1 MRSFIIVL
9 LLFLSS
15 SLRSQTNDLSSVS
28 TGSFLGFSSL
38 FDDNEKLFGYLAI
51 YFKGKESPTTE
62 KFEYVYFDKNL
73 NKVANNDF
81 IDQSYIRGYDPQIN
95 KKGNIELIPRVD
107 SDDYSKAKKQ
117 TIATNKIINLTN
129 NTITQKP
136 VLVYENNKLIE
147 LDLNLSRKERDNQL
161 TKYLR
166 SNNYM
171 ERSEVVE
178 LEDGSILVFKYKDD
192 AYKGLK
198 FDYGII
204 KFDINKNELWRY
216 EFNKDK
222 KSKIEQS
229 VDVSYFDYKSIYLV
243 EKTTMKKDISFK
255 LLKINLENGKKE
267 IDLPIDGYSEKSLES
282 LRLFDNSIDKI
293 YNKRK
298 FGDKIV
304 FVGRLIRSLYS
315 LDEGCFRMI
324 IDSKTNEV
332 KFDNLYYSEIQSYIS
347 NIDTGSTT
355 KDSYMFL
362 PRDFYFFED
371 SSVGIMFEKM
381 KGGGVSI
388 MGIGG
393 GIKTT
398 DLVYLQTNEE
408 FKPKQVKV
416 FEKDKSKGYTSS
428 DYLFSQYINGGND
441 VAFFYRDYQKDNDGE
456 KNWNLFLNSVK
467 NGVYSQEKIPITSK
481 ENSIIPYLAK
491 EGYIL
496 LREYNKKSKYNGIR
510 LEKLNY

>member
-1 MRSFIIVL
+1 M
-9 LLFLSS
+9 
-15 SLRSQTNDLSSVS
+15 SQKT
-28 TGSFLGFSSL
+28 
-38 FDDNEKLFGYLAI
+38 
-51 YFKGKESPTTE
+51 FKME
-62 KFEYVYFDKNL
+62 NL
-73 NKVANNDF
+73 V
-81 IDQSYIRGYDPQIN
+81 
-95 KKGNIELIPRVD
+95 
-107 SDDYSKAKKQ
+107 
-117 TIATNKIINLTN
+117 
-129 NTITQKP
+129 
-136 VLVYENNKLIE
+136 
-147 LDLNLSRKERDNQL
+147 
-161 TKYLR
+161 
-166 SNNYM
+166 
-171 ERSEVVE
+171 
-178 LEDGSILVFKYKDD
+178 
-192 AYKGLK
+192 
-198 FDYGII
+198 
-204 KFDINKNELWRY
+204 
-216 EFNKDK
+216 
-222 KSKIEQS
+222 
-229 VDVSYFDYKSIYLV
+229 
-243 EKTTMKKDISFK
+243 
-255 LLKINLENGKKE
+255 
-267 IDLPIDGYSEKSLES
+267 
-282 LRLFDNSIDKI
+282 KI

-304 FVGRLIRSLYS
+304 FVGRLIKSLYS

-332 KFDNLYYSEIQSYIS
+332 KFDNLYYSEMQSYIS
-347 NIDTGSTT
+347 NVDTGNTA
-355 KDSYMFL
+355 KDSYMLL

-371 SSVGIMFEKM
+371 NSVGIMFEKM

-456 KNWNLFLNSVK
+456 KNWNLFLNSLK